1 MLVDKLTVIDAAA
14 TGFDLE
20 AVRPGPG
27 EPIIMTVIN
36 DSVVNDGV
44 VTGDIG
50 ALDMAVTHGD
60 DQAAAEGGLDTL
72 ITVEVLAGIVQEFRL
87 PASTKRWVAIT
98 ALPANAVVAVSM
110 EGVQTNL

>member
-1 MLVDKLTVIDAAA
+1 MFVDKLAMIEAAA

-27 EPIIMTVIN
+27 EPILLTVIN

-44 VTGDIG
+44 VTGPIG
-50 ALDMAVTHGD
+50 AADMAITHGD
-60 DQAAAEGGLDTL
+60 DQAGAEGGLDAL
-72 ITVEVLAGIVQEFRL
+72 MTVEVLADTVQEFRL
-87 PASTKRWVAIT
+87 PASTKRWIAIT
-98 ALPANAVVAVSM
+98 ALPANAIVAVSL